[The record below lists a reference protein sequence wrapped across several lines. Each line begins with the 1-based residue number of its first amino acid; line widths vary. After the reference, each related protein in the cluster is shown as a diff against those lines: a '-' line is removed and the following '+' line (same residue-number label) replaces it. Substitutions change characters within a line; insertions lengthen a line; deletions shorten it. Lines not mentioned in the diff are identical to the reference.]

1 MGPEGYANMYG
12 DAYDG
17 PEPYAPIDGGSDYLN
32 GRHLGRMGALYA
44 GEVTMVD
51 RWLGR
56 FLEKMEE
63 LNLFENTLLIVIS
76 DHGIAFG
83 EHGVVGKL
91 PPPSGP
97 R

>member
-1 MGPEGYANMYG
+1 
-12 DAYDG
+12 
-17 PEPYAPIDGGSDYLN
+17 
-32 GRHLGRMGALYA
+32 
-44 GEVTMVD
+44 VTMMD

-56 FLEKMEE
+56 FLDKMEE